1 MKNPLHQTNNG
12 ILFSFTQSVERV
24 DDVLIKLTLSIIDG
38 LYEITHVVLRLYGR
52 WILLWDI
59 STTPKAVSQYFF
71 DWGQGMSR
79 QTQERALQCLL
90 SNDNTVLV
98 LKWILT
104 LDMPYSL
111 KIVLC
116 TLPWQCHL
124 HLQQNPSQ
132 LLSNSV
138 ANLYFP

>member
-71 DWGQGMSR
+71 DWG
-79 QTQERALQCLL
+79 
-90 SNDNTVLV
+90 
-98 LKWILT
+98 
-104 LDMPYSL
+104 
-111 KIVLC
+111 
-116 TLPWQCHL
+116 
-124 HLQQNPSQ
+124 
-132 LLSNSV
+132 
-138 ANLYFP
+138 